1 MNDHQLLK
9 RFVWI
14 TKMFNV
20 QILGL
25 LSLLFNF
32 LKILHCRNWTIDE
45 NETYMLRL
53 SLLSVLQY
61 YTVSV

>member
-1 MNDHQLLK
+1 
-9 RFVWI
+9 
-14 TKMFNV
+14 MFNV